1 MLWHTRYP
9 ATLDARLARPVPYSS
24 KQVRDGGRTS
34 GMEKENSMNYDR
46 LDDLL
51 MAGALS

>member
-1 MLWHTRYP
+1 MLCHTGHP
-9 ATLDARLARPVPYSS
+9 VTLDARLARPVPYSS

-34 GMEKENSMNYDR
+34 GMEKGNSMSYDR

-51 MAGALS
+51 TAGALS